1 MSLNFCFVAGSEFV
15 CQDVSIKVYN
25 AALKNMLITP
35 LYLH

>member
-15 CQDVSIKVYN
+15 WQDVSNKVYN
-25 AALKNMLITP
+25 AAMKNMLITP

>member
-15 CQDVSIKVYN
+15 WQDVSIKVYN